1 MLYCPVTSKVYMLA
15 SNRLDENH
23 NRLRSVLAPPPSLN
37 LWNLLLGYLQ
47 RCRSIYKVNAADLMR
62 HWTSLNAFADETG
75 VEAVWLSL
83 VLQIICA
90 YWRCHSNQTET
101 GVCARVCVLLWGY
114 FPRWLRKSALWFIGA
129 EEPCGYSSHARGD
142 ACLSAIT
149 ASAHY
154 VLIVATSSVLY
165 KQKTAYFLVFAVVRV
180 LCCFA
185 CQSDDVGLKNMFA
198 LL

>member
-1 MLYCPVTSKVYMLA
+1 MRTTTGSVQQLLLT
-15 SNRLDENH
+15 
-23 NRLRSVLAPPPSLN
+23 VLAPPPPIAQPLKPSSRLLAKMSKY
-37 LWNLLLGYLQ
+37 LWSK
-47 RCRSIYKVNAADLMR
+47 RCRPHETLDKSKCVCWWDWRGSCLAE
-62 HWTSLNAFADETG
+62 SCFADYLRLLKMPQQSDWNWS
-75 VEAVWLSL
+75 VRVRACV
-83 VLQIICA
+83 
-90 YWRCHSNQTET
+90 
-101 GVCARVCVLLWGY
+101 RVCVLLWGY

-154 VLIVATSSVLY
+154 VLIVAASSVLY

>member
-1 MLYCPVTSKVYMLA
+1 
-15 SNRLDENH
+15 
-23 NRLRSVLAPPPSLN
+23 
-37 LWNLLLGYLQ
+37 
-47 RCRSIYKVNAADLMR
+47 MR

-101 GVCARVCVLLWGY
+101 GVCACVRARVRVCVLLWGY
-114 FPRWLRKSALWFIGA
+114 FPRWLQKSALWFIGA

-154 VLIVATSSVLY
+154 VLIVAASSVLY

-180 LCCFA
+180 LCVSVRWCWAEKHVCVVVKRRVKTLFHVFLWRWKVRYQER
-185 CQSDDVGLKNMFA
+185 QSWVLLRIDKSTHDTVNKCLRCNAWVGQ
-198 LL
+198 